1 MEMIIY
7 RWKCIQE
14 IVIFAWFLTHTT
26 WVYKASVEATKI
38 RQEEKEITSMRL
50 YRKTQHIC
58 CRSKSSTYIV
68 YSTWMLRDNG
78 TGFSVVVNERI
89 VIHLGAKEM
98 IIKFWFYE
106 VINID
111 RKIYYDFMPS
121 ASITNWLCSLC
132 RVCTFFRVNI
142 DEKKSGAKMWMKSIL
157 FLMSLR
163 HRNSCC
169 CAHWAQVPVI

>member
-1 MEMIIY
+1 MYTRNCYI
-7 RWKCIQE
+7 CL
-14 IVIFAWFLTHTT
+14 IFNTQHG
-26 WVYKASVEATKI
+26 YEARVVLKQQKW
-38 RQEEKEITSMRL
+38 QEEKEITSMRL
-50 YRKTQHIC
+50 NRL
-58 CRSKSSTYIV
+58 STYV
-68 YSTWMLRDNG
+68 VDLNLPRTLYSTWMLRDNG

-89 VIHLGAKEM
+89 VIHLGEM
-98 IIKFWFYE
+98 IIIKFWFYG

-121 ASITNWLCSLC
+121 ASITNWLCSLLYSALC
-132 RVCTFFRVNI
+132 MYFFSRKYRW
-142 DEKKSGAKMWMKSIL
+142 EKSGAKMWMKSIL